1 MPLFVLLPRLRLIQI
16 RTNDLKRTV
25 KKTIKYVLVAVAFV
39 AIAYFTPIPLA
50 ILVLCGIYDVSRN
63 PGVDASVFRQY
74 FLKNGIGTWLA
85 SPMNIV
91 LDILALPY
99 WNKGVYR
106 LEDLPKAYQDEISG
120 LIKTADEG
128 GLVER
133 LEKYMGDS
141 PRAMVFFKWYGRD
154 QDAPIEMP
162 EFNRKFRFVRTIGVS
177 AFRERERTSRHFG
190 PFRPSL
196 RVLYCLNENVGEKA
210 YIKVGPIE
218 NHWRENKLFIFDDTL
233 LHQSFNETD
242 EPRYVLFVDIIRPSY
257 LPFVFD
263 FAVSVIRVFFK
274 GVNGIFYKN
283 WKLVNN

>member
-1 MPLFVLLPRLRLIQI
+1 MNR
-16 RTNDLKRTV
+16 KA
-25 KKTIKYVLVAVAFV
+25 KKGIKYVAVSAAFV
-39 AIAYFTPIPLA
+39 AIAYFFPIPLIA
-50 ILVLCGIYDVSRN
+50 LVICGFWDVSRN
-63 PGVDASVFRQY
+63 RGFDLSVVRQY

-85 SPMNIV
+85 SPMNIL

-99 WNKGVYR
+99 INKGVYD
-106 LEDLPKAYQDEISG
+106 LEDLPRSYQEEING
-120 LIKTADEG
+120 LVKTADDG

-133 LEKYMGDS
+133 LESYMGDS

-162 EFNRKFRFVRTIGVS
+162 AFNQQFRFVRTIGVS
-177 AFRERERTSRHFG
+177 AFRERESTSRHFG

-196 RVLYCLNENVGEKA
+196 RVLFCLNDNVGEKA
-210 YIKVGPIE
+210 YIKVGPVE
-218 NHWRENKLFIFDDTL
+218 HYWKEKRLFIFDDTL

-242 EPRYVLFVDIIRPSY
+242 TPRYVLFVDILRPSY

-263 FAVSVIRVFFK
+263 FAVSLIRIFFK